1 MLPVCAMWKMVGW
14 SGHHLVEL
22 EVPAFM
28 RNHGVSILRGGGA
41 SVQISDSTPGSL
53 LALRWQQGAELI
65 DYGCIESWVLVHYSC
80 WYVAEV
86 ERLLSKSSLF
96 CLLFG
101 LLYFWG
107 DKVSLLC
114 SSGWPQIHRE
124 IPTSVSHVL
133 EFKGSCHY
141 NLLIQEC
148 SILLWIEKAGLSRN
162 FVLVCECSHLCF
174 HVSHFF

>member
-96 CLLFG
+96 CVCLWVCFAFCCLVCFTFG
-101 LLYFWG
+101 GTRSLYY
-107 DKVSLLC
+107 VAL
-114 SSGWPQIHRE
+114 
-124 IPTSVSHVL
+124 
-133 EFKGSCHY
+133 
-141 NLLIQEC
+141 
-148 SILLWIEKAGLSRN
+148 AGLKFTEKYLHLSPTCWN
-162 FVLVCECSHLCF
+162 SKGVATTTCLSKSALFCCE
-174 HVSHFF
+174 